1 MILHLCTVNKFIEPF
16 YQFIKDNFADFESN
30 HQFYIEGS
38 SEKYINP
45 VGNNIFFAQSVKSLK
60 RYFWLISQMNRAD
73 KIILHGLWDMRA
85 LMLLC
90 IQPWLLKKSFWA
102 IWGGDLYTYKPA
114 KKNRR
119 WWRNE
124 ILRRFAIKRFGH
136 FITHIRG
143 DYELARQWY
152 AAKGVWHECFMY
164 PSNLYHEPPTK
175 NTQHDGIN
183 ILLGNSADPS
193 NNHIEVLEKLKS
205 YVTDNMHIY
214 CPLSY
219 GDMEYAK
226 QVTDYGKRIFGDKF
240 NPLFEFMIFDD
251 YKKLLSK
258 IDIAIFNHK
267 RQQGMGNI
275 TTLLGMGKKVFM
287 RSDVTSYHTIRS
299 LGVFIHDV
307 DYLDL
312 QKLDINYAQ
321 INSKIISNYFSNKN
335 LKQSWR
341 KIYEG

>member
-16 YQFIKDNFADFESN
+16 YEFVKNNFDDFDSN
-30 HQFYIEGS
+30 HQFYIEGL

-45 VGNNIFFAQSVKSLK
+45 VGNNIFFAQKVKSTN
-60 RYFWLISQMNRAD
+60 RYVWLTKQMNQAD

-90 IQPWLLKKSFWA
+90 LQPWLLKKCYWV
-102 IWGGDLYTYKPA
+102 IWGGDLYTHKPA
-114 KKNRR
+114 KKTRR

-143 DYELARQWY
+143 DYELAKQWY
-152 AAKGVWHECFMY
+152 AAQGVWHECFMY
-164 PSNLYHEPPTK
+164 PSNLYYESSKTE
-175 NTQHDGIN
+175 TQHDGIN

-193 NNHIEVLEKLKS
+193 NNHIEVLEKLSS
-205 YVTDNMHIY
+205 YVTDEIHIF

-219 GDMEYAK
+219 GDAEYAK
-226 QVTDYGKRIFGDKF
+226 KVADYGKRIFNDKF
-240 NPLFEFMIFDD
+240 NPLFEFMSFND
-251 YKKLLSK
+251 YKNLLST

-275 TTLLGMGKKVFM
+275 TTLLGMGKKVYLQNNT
-287 RSDVTSYHTIRS
+287 TSWQFLNEIGLKIYSIDS
-299 LGVFIHDV
+299 FNCI
-307 DYLDL
+307 
-312 QKLDINYAQ
+312 KLDSESVAQ
-321 INSKIISNYFSNKN
+321 NQKTIQNYFSTIKLKN
-335 LKQSWR
+335 QLNTIFK
-341 KIYEG
+341 